1 MKKRHNLLKKLIV
14 LFLII
19 IVPNSFD
26 ILATNGAVT
35 TIDSESWGEMSIEER
50 TSVANNPDYQLSK
63 DQIQQVD
70 VKDMTPDTVSKYM
83 DDLSSEQKKQ
93 LKAQQLTHS
102 NNLQKTG
109 DLSELDNSA
118 LKQSMKEKFNVEI
131 PDVDSGTNLEM
142 QNGNLKSL
150 NINFKNDNSQ
160 LIIPNPL
167 TTNNKDTLIKIN
179 GNSNSKISYTISD
192 SSIKLDLENIDKV
205 SIGNQEKNIIDF
217 EINDTS
223 KPAKIEIKKQPD
235 DSLFIITENINS
247 IFYGDEFIEIIRGE
261 SSEYFV
267 DLEHGFFD
275 IILDSPGIYRFRF
288 KDLPEYYNGGLVR
301 SDKSFAQSYAIH
313 RDFGLSRYKL
323 ILDKQNHRLSLE
335 TFKSLNKNNF
345 NAGYVSLI
353 EHKVYLKGVVN
364 YLRLGFEIRG
374 LLSSG
379 GSVFFA
385 IIETDN
391 SFHKIYEGKNQ
402 PPTAKAVGMTER

>member
-223 KPAKIEIKKQPD
+223 KPAKIEIKPKNEV
-235 DSLFIITENINS
+235 S
-247 IFYGDEFIEIIRGE
+247 
-261 SSEYFV
+261 
-267 DLEHGFFD
+267 
-275 IILDSPGIYRFRF
+275 
-288 KDLPEYYNGGLVR
+288 
-301 SDKSFAQSYAIH
+301 
-313 RDFGLSRYKL
+313 KL
-323 ILDKQNHRLSLE
+323 
-335 TFKSLNKNNF
+335 
-345 NAGYVSLI
+345 
-353 EHKVYLKGVVN
+353 
-364 YLRLGFEIRG
+364 
-374 LLSSG
+374 
-379 GSVFFA
+379 
-385 IIETDN
+385 
-391 SFHKIYEGKNQ
+391 
-402 PPTAKAVGMTER
+402 